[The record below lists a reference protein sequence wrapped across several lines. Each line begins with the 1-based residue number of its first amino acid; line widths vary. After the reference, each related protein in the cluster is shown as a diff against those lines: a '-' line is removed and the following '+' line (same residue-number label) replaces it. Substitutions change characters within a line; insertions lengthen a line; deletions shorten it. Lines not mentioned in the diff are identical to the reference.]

1 MACNLSKGRIIPCND
16 AIGGIKALYFFE
28 YDTLTPAFDAIQT
41 NVIENLGLTVTCYKY
56 DIKNDASGLAETM
69 NSPAGNGVT
78 YVDQVISA
86 VLARGEWS
94 TNAEIKLLAYGRP
107 HVVVHFKTGEAVIV
121 GLYNGASLET
131 GVKTSGNAAGDLN
144 GYTLTINGQERT
156 FANYLEGATEADPF
170 AGLTNAPTVVVGAE
184 VAPA

>member
-16 AIGGIKALYFFE
+16 AIGGIKGLYFIE
-28 YDTLTPAFDAIQT
+28 YGTLTPAFDSTKT
-41 NVIENLGLTVTCYKY
+41 NVLDDLGAVTAYAY
-56 DIKNDASGLAETM
+56 DIKNDASGLTETL

-94 TNAEIKLLAYGRP
+94 TNAEMRLLAYGRP
-107 HVVVHFKTGEAVIV
+107 HVVVHFKTGEAVVV

-144 GYTLTINGQERT
+144 GYTLTINAQEKAY
-156 FANYLEGATEADPF
+156 ANYLEGATESNPF
-170 AGLTNAPTVVVGAE
+170 AGLTTAPTVVSGTE
-184 VAPA
+184 VTPA

>member
-1 MACNLSKGRIIPCND
+1 MACNLSKGRIIPCSD
-16 AIGGIKALYFFE
+16 AIGGIKALYFVE
-28 YDTLTPAFDAIQT
+28 YGTLTPAFDAIQT
-41 NVIENLGLTVTCYKY
+41 NVIDNLGAITAYKY
-56 DIKNDASGLAETM
+56 DIKNDASGLEETM

-107 HVVVHFKTGEAVIV
+107 HVIVHLKTGEAVCV

-131 GVKTSGNAAGDLN
+131 GVKSTGQAAGDLN
-144 GYTLTINGQERT
+144 GYTLTINAQERT
-156 FANYLEGATEADPF
+156 YANYLEGATEANPF
-170 AGLTNAPTVVVGAE
+170 AGLTTAPTVVTGSE